1 MSEWT
6 NKLNKIRHLQ
16 ASPNIVNRFGG
27 GSGSGG
33 GGGGSSYSSSSS
45 SGGGSGGGGGGYK
58 GVSVS
63 SFSHSNGDGTS
74 RRGAQTTVNDNGK
87 VTTYSVHS

>member
-1 MSEWT
+1 MADLTLS
-6 NKLNKIRHLQ
+6 Q
-16 ASPNIVNRFGG
+16 ASPNIVNRFGE
-27 GSGSGG
+27 SF
-33 GGGGSSYSSSSS
+33 SSSSS
-45 SGGGSGGGGGGYK
+45 SGGGGGSGGGYK

-87 VTTYSVHS
+87 ITSYSVHS